1 MAWDKNI
8 IIIISHCRTGMKLD
22 EMEWNFGRKGYCNT
36 QGGEEEVFGKN
47 NGDDGW
53 KTGVL

>member
-1 MAWDKNI
+1 MAWDKNV

-22 EMEWNFGRKGYCNT
+22 EMGWNFGRKGYCNT
-36 QGGEEEVFGKN
+36 QGGEEEVF